1 MKRLILFGAPGSG
14 KGTMGDFIQRD
25 FHYTKIS
32 TGDIL
37 RSAIQQ
43 DSAEGRQ
50 AKNFMEAGSLVP
62 DELVTEL
69 VRQRLGRSDL
79 GGSRG
84 GYVLDGYPRTL
95 SQAQALSDIASE
107 SEKAIFIEV
116 TEAEAVERLLS
127 RLTCSACGAIYNL
140 KTKPPKKA
148 DICDLCGGRVDRRT
162 DDNDEAVRQ
171 RFRIY
176 AERTMPV
183 IEYYGR
189 RNVLERV
196 DGAGAAGRV
205 YEKIKGLIA

>member
-25 FHYTKIS
+25 FNFLKIS

-37 RSAIQQ
+37 RNAVQQ
-43 DSAEGRQ
+43 DSAAGRQ
-50 AKNFMEAGSLVP
+50 AKSFVESGGLVP
-62 DELVTEL
+62 DELVIEL
-69 VRQRLGRSDL
+69 VRRRLSRGDL
-79 GGSRG
+79 DG
-84 GYVLDGYPRTL
+84 GYVMDGYPRTL
-95 SQAQALSDIASE
+95 AQAEALSLIASA

-127 RLTCSACGAIYNL
+127 RLTCSACGAIYNQIS
-140 KTKPPKKA
+140 KPPKNTGT
-148 DICDLCGGRVDRRT
+148 CDLCRGRVERRT
-162 DDNDEAVRQ
+162 DDNEEAIRQ
-171 RFRIY
+171 RFRVY

-189 RNVLERV
+189 KNLLARV
-196 DGAGAAGRV
+196 DGGGTAALV

>member
-25 FHYTKIS
+25 FNFLKIS

-37 RSAIQQ
+37 RNAVQQ
-43 DSAEGRQ
+43 DSTAGRQ
-50 AKNFMEAGSLVP
+50 AKSFVESGGLVP
-62 DELVTEL
+62 DELVIEL
-69 VRQRLGRSDL
+69 VRRRLSRGDL
-79 GGSRG
+79 DG
-84 GYVLDGYPRTL
+84 GYVMDGYPRTL
-95 SQAQALSDIASE
+95 AQAEALSLIASA

-140 KTKPPKKA
+140 ITKPPKNTGT
-148 DICDLCGGRVDRRT
+148 CDLCRGRVERRT
-162 DDNDEAVRQ
+162 DDNEEAIRQ
-171 RFRIY
+171 RFRVY

-189 RNVLERV
+189 KNLLARV
-196 DGAGAAGRV
+196 DGGGTAALV

>member
-14 KGTMGDFIQRD
+14 KGTMGDLVQRD
-25 FHYTKIS
+25 FHLVKIS

-43 DSAEGRQ
+43 DTADGRQ
-50 AKNFMEAGSLVP
+50 ARAFMESGGLVP
-62 DELVTEL
+62 DELVIEL
-69 VRQRLGRSDL
+69 VRQRLSCGDL
-79 GGSRG
+79 NG
-84 GYVLDGYPRTL
+84 GYVMDGYPRTL
-95 SQAQALSDIASE
+95 AQAEALSLVASE

-127 RLTCSACGAIYNL
+127 RLTCSNCGAIYNQL
-140 KTKPPKKA
+140 TKPPKKA
-148 DICDLCGGRVDRRT
+148 GICDTCGGRVSRRS
-162 DDNDEAVRQ
+162 DDNEEAVRQ
-171 RFRIY
+171 RFRVY

-189 RNVLERV
+189 KNVLARV
-196 DGAGAAGRV
+196 DGSGAATQV